1 MQGTSVRIKYSK
13 LGKIR
18 FLGHRDLA
26 RVWER
31 ALRRTGLPLQY
42 THGFSPHPK
51 LEFGLA
57 LPLGWESTAEYLD
70 IRLVDAV
77 ELADVNSR
85 LEAVLPEGISVL
97 ASGPVVRDERSL
109 SELVEV
115 AEYWV
120 LVAVNGPGPPERPA
134 GQPGLDD
141 EFWSSVREVM
151 ARDSVI
157 AAITRKGEQVEADI
171 RPMIVSV
178 ERGEYEDGS
187 PMPCYPEGA
196 LSVAMR
202 LRTRPYVLRPEAV
215 LRALGGESL
224 WRAVRVRRIAQFWLE
239 EGRLVSIDATIGS
252 WGSAG

>member
-1 MQGTSVRIKYSK
+1 MEGTSVRIKYSK

-31 ALRRTGLPLQY
+31 ALRRTGLPLQF

-70 IRLVDAV
+70 IRFADAV
-77 ELADVNSR
+77 ERADVNSR
-85 LEAVLPEGISVL
+85 LEAVLPEAISVL
-97 ASGPVVRDERSL
+97 ASGPVVRDRRSL

-115 AEYWV
+115 AEYRV
-120 LVAVNGPGPPERPA
+120 LVAGDGLGPPEMPA
-134 GQPGLDD
+134 GQPGSDE

-151 ARDSVI
+151 ALDSVI
-157 AAITRKGEQVEADI
+157 ATITRKGEQVETDI
-171 RPMIVSV
+171 RPMIVSI
-178 ERGEYEDGS
+178 ERDEYEGES
-187 PMPCYPEGA
+187 LPSYYLEGA
-196 LSVAMR
+196 LSVTMR

-215 LRALGGESL
+215 LTALEGESL
-224 WRAVRVRRIAQFWLE
+224 WRAARVRRTAQFWLE
-239 EGRLVSIDATIGS
+239 QGRLVSIDATIGS
-252 WGSAG
+252 WGSAE